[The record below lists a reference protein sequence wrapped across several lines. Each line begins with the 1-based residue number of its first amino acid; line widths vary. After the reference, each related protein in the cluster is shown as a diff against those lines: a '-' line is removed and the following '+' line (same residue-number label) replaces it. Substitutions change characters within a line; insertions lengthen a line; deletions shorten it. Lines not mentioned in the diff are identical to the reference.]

1 MEEIKTADIPIVCTL
16 SDEDFRRREREVI
29 EKLMPRVTS
38 VESIAEGSIYSFP
51 SDAETL
57 AEVLEFVRL
66 ERQCCPFLDFHLSL
80 ERTGPIKLSLT
91 GPKGAKEFIENT
103 FK

>member
-1 MEEIKTADIPIVCTL
+1 MELRKSPDIPIVCTL
-16 SDEDFRRREREVI
+16 SDEDFRRREREI
-29 EKLMPRVTS
+29 IGNLMPRVTS
-38 VESIAEGSIYSFP
+38 VESMAEGSKYSFP

-57 AEVLEFVRL
+57 EKVLEFIRL
-66 ERQCCPFLDFHLSL
+66 ERQCCPFLDFHLSI

-91 GPKGAKEFIENT
+91 GPKGAKEFIEAT